1 MNRPVAHGA
10 IVLAISLATV
20 GSIVSAQ
27 STQSARAADTAA
39 DTGQSVLRSE
49 AVALA
54 AAGTGVPVRNGSIE
68 SDQAAAAA
76 RAVHQPTQVQVGAI
90 GLEAPVIPVGVDARS
105 QLDVPAAATVGW
117 YRYGSAPGQPGASV
131 LAAHVDYN
139 GDRGAF
145 YDLSKLEAGDRVDV
159 HMDDG
164 ATLHFTVTGV
174 YEVQKQELA
183 AEELFRKDGTPVL
196 NLITCG
202 GTFNPQ
208 KHSYN
213 ANVVVTAEPA
223 DAASAQALTA

>member
-1 MNRPVAHGA
+1 MNHPVAHGA
-10 IVLAISLATV
+10 IVLAIALASV
-20 GSIVSAQ
+20 GSIVTAQ
-27 STQSARAADTAA
+27 SDRASGA
-39 DTGQSVLRSE
+39 TGGSGRAMLESE
-49 AVALA
+49 AFVPAS
-54 AAGTGVPVRNGSIE
+54 GTGVPVRNGSIE

-76 RAVHQPTQVQVGAI
+76 RVTRHPTQVQVGAI
-90 GLEAPVIPVGVDARS
+90 GLEAPVIPVGVDDKS
-105 QLDVPAAATVGW
+105 QFDVPIATTVGW

-145 YDLSKLEAGDRVDV
+145 YDLSKLKPGDRVTV
-159 HMDDG
+159 KMDDG
-164 ATLHFTVTGV
+164 ATLQFTVTGV
-174 YEVQKQELA
+174 YEVQKHELP

-223 DAASAQALTA
+223 DAVSAQSLTA

>member
-1 MNRPVAHGA
+1 MNRPVVHGA

-20 GSIVSAQ
+20 GSIVTAQ
-27 STQSARAADTAA
+27 STRASGT
-39 DTGQSVLRSE
+39 TEGSGRSTLGSE
-49 AVALA
+49 AYAP

-76 RAVHQPTQVQVGAI
+76 RIVSQPTRVQVGSI
-90 GLEAPVIPVGVDARS
+90 SLEAAVIPVGVDEKS
-105 QLDVPAAATVGW
+105 QFDVPAANTVGW
-117 YRYGSAPGQPGASV
+117 YRYGPTPGQPGASV

-139 GDRGAF
+139 GAKGAF
-145 YDLSKLEAGDRVDV
+145 YDLSKLEAGDRVEV
-159 HMDDG
+159 QMDDG
-164 ATLHFTVTGV
+164 ATLQFIVTGV
-174 YEVQKQELA
+174 YEVQKHELP

-208 KHSYN
+208 KRSYN

-223 DAASAQALTA
+223 DAAAAQALTA

>member
-20 GSIVSAQ
+20 GSIVTAQ
-27 STQSARAADTAA
+27 TARASG
-39 DTGQSVLRSE
+39 DTGGSDRATLGSE
-49 AVALA
+49 AYAPA
-54 AAGTGVPVRNGSIE
+54 APGAGVPVRNGSIE

-90 GLEAPVIPVGVDARS
+90 GLDAHVIPVGVDSKS
-105 QLDVPAAATVGW
+105 QFDVPAATTVGW
-117 YRYGSAPGQPGASV
+117 YRYGAAPGQPGASV

-145 YDLSKLEAGDRVDV
+145 FDLAKLEAGDRVEV
-159 HMDDG
+159 KMDDG
-164 ATLHFTVTGV
+164 TTLHFTVTAV
-174 YEVQKQELA
+174 YQVQKHELP

-223 DAASAQALTA
+223 DAASAQSLTA

>member
-20 GSIVSAQ
+20 GSIVTAQ
-27 STQSARAADTAA
+27 TARASGT
-39 DTGQSVLRSE
+39 TGGPGRSMLGSE
-49 AVALA
+49 AYTPA
-54 AAGTGVPVRNGSIE
+54 ASGNGVPVRNGSIE

-76 RAVHQPTQVQVGAI
+76 RVVHQPTRVQVGAI
-90 GLEAPVIPVGVDARS
+90 SLEAPVIPVGVDEKS
-105 QLDVPAAATVGW
+105 QFDVPAATTVGW
-117 YRYGSAPGQPGASV
+117 YRYGASPGQPGASV

-139 GDRGAF
+139 GAKGAF
-145 YDLSKLEAGDRVDV
+145 YDLSRLKAGDRVEV
-159 HMDDG
+159 EMDDG
-164 ATLHFTVTGV
+164 ATLRFTVTGV
-174 YEVQKQELA
+174 YEVQKHELP

-223 DAASAQALTA
+223 DAVSAQSLTA

>member
-20 GSIVSAQ
+20 GSIVTAQ
-27 STQSARAADTAA
+27 TSRASGVTGGSARAT
-39 DTGQSVLRSE
+39 LESE
-49 AVALA
+49 AYVPTATD
-54 AAGTGVPVRNGSIE
+54 TGVPVRNGTIE

-76 RAVHQPTQVQVGAI
+76 RIVQQPTRIQVGAI
-90 GLEAPVIPVGVDARS
+90 ALEADVIPVGVDEKS
-105 QLDVPAAATVGW
+105 QFDVPAATTVGW
-117 YRYGSAPGQPGASV
+117 YRYGAAPGQPGASV

-139 GDRGAF
+139 GARGAF
-145 YDLSKLEAGDRVDV
+145 FDLSKLQAGDRVEV
-159 HMDDG
+159 QMDDG

-174 YEVQKQELA
+174 YEVQKHELP

-208 KHSYN
+208 NRSYN

-223 DAASAQALTA
+223 DAVSAQALTA